1 MIKNTTKM
9 KKYLAIAPEGEYL
22 DITPGKE
29 YPIIEICKNNNH
41 EYGRMFKM
49 LDDVGFM
56 LICNEFKCPHLKDVG
71 NWTIK
76 EVE

>member
-1 MIKNTTKM
+1 M
-9 KKYLAIAPEGEYL
+9 KKYVAIAPEGDYL

-29 YPIIEICKNNNH
+29 YPIIEILSNCKT
-41 EYGRMFKM
+41 YGRLFSI
-49 LDDVGFM
+49 LDNTDFFLV
-56 LICNEFKCPHLKDVG
+56 CNEFKCAHLKDVG

>member
-1 MIKNTTKM
+1 M
-9 KKYLAIAPEGEYL
+9 KKYVAIAPEVGEIHSYL
-22 DITPGKE
+22 TNGRK

-56 LICNEFKCPHLKDVG
+56 LICNEFKCAHLEDVG

-76 EVE
+76 EVKK